1 MPGPTLANAK
11 TQMMKNM
18 TRLMFAPLAC
28 AWLSLLSLPTH
39 AGVIVHGTRVIYPAA
54 RQEVMVRLENRGPR
68 PALVQTWLD
77 AGDRHSSPATAS
89 APFSVSPP
97 IFRIEPHQQQA
108 LRLRYAGESLPADWE
123 SLFWLNV
130 LEIPPLSAD
139 AAQRNQ
145 IELSFRTRLRVFFR
159 PQALPYLV
167 DQAPAKLQ
175 WQLVTHAQGWALQAT
190 NPTPYH
196 ISIASIEL
204 LNDGK
209 RFSKAANKDANDS
222 LLMPD
227 GDVKLFVLPLL
238 RHHPVDAATVEF
250 TTVSDFGARVR
261 HSARLAL
268 QPQDDR

>member
-18 TRLMFAPLAC
+18 TRLIFATLAC

-108 LRLRYAGESLPADWE
+108 LRLRYAGESLPADRE

-159 PQALPYLV
+159 PSALPYPV
-167 DQAPAKLQ
+167 DRAPAKLQ
-175 WQLVTHAQGWALQAT
+175 WKLVAHAQGWALQAT

-196 ISIASIEL
+196 VSLASIEL
-204 LNDGK
+204 LSDGK
-209 RFSKAANKDANDS
+209 RLSKAANAAANDS
-222 LLMPD
+222 LLMPA
-227 GDVKLFVLPLL
+227 GDMKQFVLPLL
-238 RHHPVDAATVEF
+238 HHCPSGASTVAF
-250 TTVSDFGARVR
+250 TSVSDFGARIP
-261 HSARLAL
+261 HSAELPPSCAK
-268 QPQDDR
+268 